1 MPASQVVL
9 DSHALLK
16 LLREKSRLCLF
27 PGDPVAMGL
36 RRWTG
41 ICRPSGA

>member
-1 MPASQVVL
+1 MRVLVSAALAS
-9 DSHALLK
+9 
-16 LLREKSRLCLF
+16 LREKSRLCLF
-27 PGDPVAMGL
+27 LGDPVAMGL